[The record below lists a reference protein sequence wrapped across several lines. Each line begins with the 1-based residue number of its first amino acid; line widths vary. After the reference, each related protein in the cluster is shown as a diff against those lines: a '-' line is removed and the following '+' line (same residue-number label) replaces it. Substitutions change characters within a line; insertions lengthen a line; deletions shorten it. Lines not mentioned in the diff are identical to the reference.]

1 MKKDLSLYI
10 HIPFCVHKCKYC
22 DFLSFDNESY
32 GTMLRYVDSVC
43 QEIKLYT
50 PVADKYIVR
59 TIYIGGGTPSILD
72 ETLITNILAFIRK
85 TFEVDRFVEITIE
98 ANPGTVKYHK
108 LLAYRSIG
116 INRLS
121 IGLQTAD
128 DELLKKLGRIHNFDQ
143 FVAGYNSARRAGF
156 KNINVDIMSG
166 LPGQD
171 VHSYVDTLTRVM
183 EFEPEHISAYSLT
196 VEEGTPLAEDTALL
210 NLIPNEDTDRQMYAL
225 TKKVLAAHDYV
236 RYEFSNYAK
245 DGYECRHNK
254 VYWTG
259 GEYIGFG
266 IGASSFFK
274 GQRFTNIRDINEYIT
289 LMEETAEQFVKR
301 QDKLKLYDEVTEQMR
316 TDVVTMYIDRRMEE
330 YMFLGLRMTKGVSRR
345 EFERIFN
352 KDIYDVYGEV
362 INKYVDEGFM
372 IGDGDSVRLNDR
384 GIDVSNI
391 ILSDFLLD

>member
-171 VHSYVDTLTRVM
+171 VHSYVDTLT
-183 EFEPEHISAYSLT
+183 Y
-196 VEEGTPLAEDTALL
+196 
-210 NLIPNEDTDRQMYAL
+210 
-225 TKKVLAAHDYV
+225 
-236 RYEFSNYAK
+236 
-245 DGYECRHNK
+245 
-254 VYWTG
+254 
-259 GEYIGFG
+259 
-266 IGASSFFK
+266 GAS
-274 GQRFTNIRDINEYIT
+274 Q
-289 LMEETAEQFVKR
+289 
-301 QDKLKLYDEVTEQMR
+301 YDSE
-316 TDVVTMYIDRRMEE
+316 
-330 YMFLGLRMTKGVSRR
+330 
-345 EFERIFN
+345 
-352 KDIYDVYGEV
+352 
-362 INKYVDEGFM
+362 
-372 IGDGDSVRLNDR
+372 
-384 GIDVSNI
+384 
-391 ILSDFLLD
+391 